1 MRPSIQTHHPHAL
14 DIFAGKAPIAPGI
27 EIADVQHLVMI
38 KRNAGKPKRDPV
50 VTRSRPLKGL
60 S

>member
-14 DIFAGKAPIAPGI
+14 DIPGI